1 VPDPVISSH
10 AAGILQVDALD
21 SGERVRGLV
30 EGMRG
35 HADIVE
41 IAPRRWWLISG
52 DGQRV
57 GKPDGLAPGA
67 AAIVDL
73 SSSRIVL
80 KLRHPR
86 WRDVVA
92 KGCGID
98 LAGADFARR
107 GYAATLFARFN
118 VLLRLAEG
126 ADGCDLYVARSCEGS
141 LRRWLEDALVEF
153 ETA

>member
-1 VPDPVISSH
+1 MPDPVISSH
-10 AAGILQVDALD
+10 AAGILQVDALVY
-21 SGERVRGLV
+21 GEGVRERVEAVRG
-30 EGMRG
+30 
-35 HADIVE
+35 ADILE
-41 IAPRRWWLISG
+41 IAPRRWWLLSR
-52 DGQRV
+52 DGARLAA
-57 GKPDGLAPGA
+57 PDGLAPGA

-80 KLRHPR
+80 RLRHPR

-98 LAGADFARR
+98 VFGADFVRR
-107 GYAATLFARFN
+107 RYAATLFARFN
-118 VLLRLAEG
+118 VLLRMPDG
-126 ADGCDLYVARSCEGS
+126 ADGCDLYVARSGAES